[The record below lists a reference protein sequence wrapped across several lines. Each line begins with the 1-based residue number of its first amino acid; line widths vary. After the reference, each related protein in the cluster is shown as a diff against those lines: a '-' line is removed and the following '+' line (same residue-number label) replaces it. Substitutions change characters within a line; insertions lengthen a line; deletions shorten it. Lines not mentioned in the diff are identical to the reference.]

1 MREYDVDTYYK
12 WDPNTDTLFVR
23 FNFGDA
29 LLVFKDFKKNV
40 KIKKVKGWW
49 EDKLE
54 AEMTPELEQFTE
66 DVSKEWQDCFGY

>member
-1 MREYDVDTYYK
+1 
-12 WDPNTDTLFVR
+12 
-23 FNFGDA
+23 
-29 LLVFKDFKKNV
+29 VFKDFKKNV